1 MTNIETMAKI
11 NFYLDTDLHRSTQIK
26 KKFNLKMPAQ
36 NISVKSVSIS
46 VP

>member
-11 NFYLDTDLHRSTQIK
+11 NFYLATDLQRSTQIK
-26 KKFNLKMPAQ
+26 KKINLKMPAQ
-36 NISVKSVSIS
+36 KISVKSVLIR